1 MNTASK
7 GFTVSIYDK
16 VVEKT
21 EKLYGEASG
30 GFEIKPTYT
39 IEEFINSLEKTR
51 KIKIILLVP
60 TGKNNQPDT

>member
-21 EKLYGEASG
+21 EKLYREASG